1 MEDGC
6 EKERIARFV
15 RERDERDFKVAEVMR
30 QVRCG
35 VAEFTLCATRPI
47 DPKFCDGCPEK
58 GRRVDADD
66 VEGYV

>member
-35 VAEFTLCATRPI
+35 VAEFTLCPTRPT

-58 GRRVDADD
+58 GQRVDEDA
-66 VEGYV
+66 EEFA